1 MPQQREEQQQQQQ
14 QESSS
19 TASDFFTFS
28 RSSFLLANLVGVINP
43 ASPTDPTYTIASNY
57 LAPLSGP
64 TADTKGKRKA
74 DTIEDTAGSWTVFS
88 GHSHGQSWWKATYTG
103 SKLQELAMILDHSS
117 SHPVE
122 LKLKKATAKEGIMIS
137 ASIANVL
144 AARMHGRIP
153 VTTFSSHR
161 LLSPTS
167 PSQARSSQTT
177 STDWET
183 ASETPTQ
190 LSELTGDETREQII
204 QKHRAL
210 MAKYKRLSEKH
221 VHLHDKYK
229 DLKKDKKVGETHYRN
244 IISTDKQKASTVSA
258 KFSGGKT
265 LQRSGFVPRN
275 TGGRGTFVGSKAKLE
290 ESSDSDSG
298 EETAHPTSSQTQGPS
313 QATTTSASQ
322 FTSAD
327 H

>member
-43 ASPTDPTYTIASNY
+43 ASPADPTYTIASNY

-122 LKLKKATAKEGIMIS
+122 LKLKKATAKEAIMIS

-190 LSELTGDETREQII
+190 LSELTGDDGSSLTHIG
-204 QKHRAL
+204 
-210 MAKYKRLSEKH
+210 RLQ
-221 VHLHDKYK
+221 
-229 DLKKDKKVGETHYRN
+229 

-275 TGGRGTFVGSKAKLE
+275 TGGRGTFVGTKAKLE